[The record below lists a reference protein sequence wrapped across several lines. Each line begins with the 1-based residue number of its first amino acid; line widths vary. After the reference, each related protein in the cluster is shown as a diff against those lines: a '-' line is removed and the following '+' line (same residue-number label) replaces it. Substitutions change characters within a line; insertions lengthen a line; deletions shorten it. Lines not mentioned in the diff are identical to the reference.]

1 MYKIIIIGAGFA
13 GLSAANRLSKCNL
26 DLEVTLFDKKEF
38 SDFLPLVPDVIG
50 RKLKPE
56 FLAFK
61 VGDLLRKQKVYFI
74 KEEVISVDLESRQV
88 ITSSSSYAYDFLLIA
103 SGSRTNFFANQNAQD
118 YAYALNSVNDVKDIV
133 GALQGN
139 EFDNFIICGGGYT
152 GIEAASN
159 LWLRCRKSGVA
170 NKIVIVERA
179 PDILG
184 PLPDWMKI
192 YVRDNLKTM
201 GIEILVNSVIE
212 SIKERRVVVSGN
224 RIFEKAM
231 LVWVP
236 GVRTADFIQKLAI
249 EKNPQG
255 RIIVDEY
262 LRFKQNCFCAGDT
275 ALFTKENNFLRMAIQ
290 FAIVEGDQ
298 AADNIIRLIKEFPL
312 KKFIPLDL
320 GYIIPM
326 ANNKSCGRV
335 FGLNLKGLLPTLL
348 HFTMCVYHLKG
359 VRNKAELIG
368 DLIKGG
374 AG

>member
-231 LVWVP
+231 LIWVP